1 MTNIGKPE
9 KEIEIEPISTPEEAP
24 KEPIPTTP
32 TPSTPEPEK
41 VPV

>member
-9 KEIEIEPISTPEEAP
+9 KEIEIEPITTPEEAP
-24 KEPIPTTP
+24 KEPTPTP

-41 VPV
+41 VPA